1 MINSKRPG
9 VSLPLQTNAPPP
21 PLTDLQIAALM
32 AICMLDRFSI
42 WKCPTSRDVTIIAY
56 GLRDDDGTVR
66 PDAATAVQFGRS

>member
-1 MINSKRPG
+1 MINSKRPV
-9 VSLPLQTNAPPP
+9 VSRPLPPDAPPP
-21 PLTDLQIAALM
+21 PLTDAQIAAL
-32 AICMLDRFSI
+32 ISLTMLDRFSI